1 MEPFAQDFLNVLTAL
16 HTDLEHAI
24 ADLSVE
30 ALDWVPGP
38 DMNSIAVLIVHTLG
52 AERWLL
58 GDIMA
63 GEPSNR
69 DRDAEFR
76 TSGLDAAALT
86 ERLTQATAYA
96 RHALESLT
104 CGDLNAPRV
113 HPRDGRAIT
122 VAWTLAH
129 ALDHTGLHLGHI
141 QITRQFWDLRRNA

>member
-1 MEPFAQDFLNVLTAL
+1 MERFAQDFLTVLITL
-16 HTDLEHAI
+16 HTDIEHAI
-24 ADLSVE
+24 ADLPVE

-38 DMNSIAVLIVHTLG
+38 EMNSIAVLVVHTLG

-58 GDIMA
+58 GDVLA

-86 ERLTQATAYA
+86 ERLAQATAYA
-96 RHALESLT
+96 CHALEPLLCT
-104 CGDLNAPRV
+104 DLDAPRV
-113 HPRDGRAIT
+113 HPRDGREIT

-129 ALDHTGLHLGHI
+129 ALDHTGQHLGHI
-141 QITRQFWDLRRNA
+141 QITRQFWALRRD